1 MIISVPRERKDLET
15 RVALTPAGVT
25 ALRSEGHT
33 VLIETEA
40 GLKCGILDAEYQ
52 AVGAEIVS
60 SLNQV
65 WERAELLVK
74 VKEPAPEEMPF
85 FRSISVIL
93 LDSRRWSTHQP
104 NETATITVPSSR
116 SRMETFIG
124 YVPG

>member
-85 FRSISVIL
+85 FRSNL
-93 LDSRRWSTHQP
+93 
-104 NETATITVPSSR
+104 TVSSGKFPPR
-116 SRMETFIG
+116 VTSFSSHSSMLE
-124 YVPG
+124 